1 MESIVTQQI
10 NQIRD
15 IEQRKAL
22 NSWAKQGFVGSV
34 IAGTGFGK
42 SRVGVLAVE
51 YTLKQCL
58 KARPNRY
65 RKKHSYS
72 GKALILVPTVQLQEQ
87 FKEEFYKWGLE
98 GCLDNVEVFCY
109 QSAYKLVG
117 KHYDIV
123 LCDEVHLGLSPE
135 YRKFFKYNTY
145 DNLLCMTATLPEEEE
160 YRDLLGKIAPTAYS
174 ITLDKCVQLGI
185 VSPYNIS
192 CVPVTLT
199 PDEKVAYKKANN
211 SFVQWKYQLGQFNAF
226 ESAQMIMANKN
237 ATAGDK
243 QKAIMFYKAIRMR
256 KQIVDFAENKVNKF
270 KEIYKNNTSKRIL
283 VFSGANDFTDKL
295 CNSIKPNAM
304 SYHSKKTKKQKE
316 LALESFKDGSINV
329 LCSTKALNQGFD
341 VPDANM
347 GIICGITS
355 KSLSMI
361 QRVGRLIRFKEGK
374 VGEIIILYV
383 ADSQEEKWL
392 KNAVKN
398 LKNITWK

>member
-10 NQIRD
+10 NKIRD
-15 IEQRKAL
+15 DEQRKAL
-22 NSWAKQGFVGSV
+22 NAWARQGFVGSV

-51 YTLKQCL
+51 HALINKGDT
-58 KARPNRY
+58 
-65 RKKHSYS
+65 
-72 GKALILVPTVQLQEQ
+72 LILVPTVQLQEQ
-87 FKEEFYKWGLE
+87 FVEEFAKWGV
-98 GCLDNVEVFCY
+98 DNTNVEVICY
-109 QSAYKLVG
+109 QSAYKLKG
-117 KHYDIV
+117 LHYSIV
-123 LCDEVHLGLSPE
+123 VCDEIHLGLSPE

-145 DNLLCMTATLPEEEE
+145 DKLLCMTATLPEELE
-160 YRDLLGKIAPTAYS
+160 YKDLLEKLAPTAYK

-185 VSPYNIS
+185 VSPYTIT

-199 PDEKVAYKKANN
+199 ADEKVAYKKANN
-211 SFVQWKYQLGQFNAF
+211 SFVQWKYMLGQFNAF
-226 ESAQMIMANKN
+226 ESAQEIMRNKN

-243 QKAIMFYKAIRMR
+243 QKAVMFYRAIRMR
-256 KQIVDFAENKVNKF
+256 KQIVDFAENKINKF
-270 KEIYKNNTSKRIL
+270 TEIYEENKDKRIL
-283 VFSGANDFTDKL
+283 VFGGANDFTDKL
-295 CNSIKPNAM
+295 CNSIAPNAM

-316 LALESFKDGSINV
+316 LALESFKDKTINV

-361 QRVGRLIRFKEGK
+361 QRVGRLIRFKEDKIGN
-374 VGEIIILYV
+374 IIILYV

-392 KNAVKN
+392 KSAVKN
-398 LKNITWK
+398 LKNINWK